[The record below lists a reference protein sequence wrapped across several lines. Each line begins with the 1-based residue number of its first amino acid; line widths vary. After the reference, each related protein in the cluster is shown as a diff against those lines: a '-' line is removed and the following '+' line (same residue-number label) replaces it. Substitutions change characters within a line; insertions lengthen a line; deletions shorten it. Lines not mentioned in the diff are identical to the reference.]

1 MNMCEGPLTGKI
13 VKFALPLVAT
23 YLLQHAFHVADMI
36 VIGRFAPSAESLAGI
51 GTTGDLNALML
62 NLIWGVSVGANV
74 VVAQCYGSGDRKSL
88 VHAVHTSLALALAL
102 GAAVCVLGLVFA
114 PKLLMMINARD
125 EVLRKGTLYWRICLC
140 GVPFM
145 LIYNY
150 CSAVLRAL
158 GDTRRPLIF
167 LTISGAVNVVLNIVF
182 VTMLHM
188 DVAGVALA
196 TAFSQLL
203 TAGLILFVMTTS
215 DGPERIMLSHV
226 RFYWPQVK
234 RMLHIGIPA
243 GLQGM
248 CFSLS
253 NVIIMSAINTLG
265 PLAVA
270 GNTAACQIE
279 GVMYVIVIAMYQ
291 TAMSFAGQNYGAQKY
306 DRARNSTLISGVLLM
321 IVVMTLSTIGL
332 VFGRQLIGIIR
343 PERAV
348 IDQAMSRMILTLPTY
363 FLLGWMDVATGGLRG
378 IGVSVKPALV
388 TVLSVCIFRIVWV
401 EMAFPLERFHSLW
414 GLLISYPIS
423 WGLVVLFNGGLF
435 LVLVSRLLRKRRAD
449 NAAKAA

>member
-1 MNMCEGPLTGKI
+1 
-13 VKFALPLVAT
+13 
-23 YLLQHAFHVADMI
+23 
-36 VIGRFAPSAESLAGI
+36 
-51 GTTGDLNALML
+51 ML

-88 VHAVHTSLALALAL
+88 VHAVHTSLALALL
-102 GAAVCVLGLVFA
+102 FGLTVCVLGLIFA
-114 PKLLMMINARD
+114 PVLLDLINARG
-125 EVLRKGTLYWRICLC
+125 EVFRKGTLYWRICLC
-140 GVPFM
+140 GAPFM

-158 GDTRRPLIF
+158 GDTRRPLLF
-167 LTISGAVNVVLNIVF
+167 LTISGVVNVVLNIVF
-182 VTMLHM
+182 VTCFRM

-196 TAFSQLL
+196 TALSQLL

-226 RFYWPQVK
+226 RFYRPQVK

-270 GNTAACQIE
+270 GNTVACQLE

-291 TAMSFAGQNYGAQKY
+291 TAMAFSGQNYGAGKY
-306 DRARNSTLISGVLLM
+306 DRVRRSTLIVAGLLTL
-321 IVVMTLSTIGL
+321 VVAVLSTFDL
-332 VFGRQLIGIIR
+332 VCGRQLVGIIR

-348 IDQAMSRMILTLPTY
+348 IDQAMSRLILTLPTY

-378 IGVSVKPALV
+378 IGVSVKPALT
-388 TVLSVCIFRIVWV
+388 TVLGVCVFRIIWV
-401 EMAFPLERFHSLW
+401 KTAFPLECFHSLW
-414 GLLISYPIS
+414 GLLISYPVS
-423 WGLVVLFNGGLF
+423 WALVVSINGGLF
-435 LVLVSRLLRKRRAD
+435 FYLVSRMMKRRRAEE
-449 NAAKAA
+449 ALEVK